1 MVKKSG
7 GQAELPE
14 DPASM
19 GRIKQI
25 RMVAGIVRKGDPK
38 AMPLVALTGIG
49 ILAAFVLVGLLL
61 HLVWLF
67 IPLGLITGLL
77 GALRSRPSSRRSKAS
92 QARLP
97 RSCRICAAASPLL
110 RQSRLTG
117 TWTSCI
123 ARSAV
128 PA

>member
-49 ILAAFVLVGLLL
+49 ILAVFVLVGFLLGL
-61 HLVWLF
+61 PWLF
-67 IPLGLITGLL
+67 IPLGVISGLL
-77 GALRSRPSSRRSKAS
+77 GAMLIFGRFAQSAQFKAIEG
-92 QARLP
+92 QPDTL
-97 RSCRICAAASPLL
+97 
-110 RQSRLTG
+110 G
-117 TWTSCI
+117 
-123 ARSAV
+123 
-128 PA
+128 